1 LKISEFENPIYTNKV
16 LNNFK
21 NTHTQQ
27 NRLYYSIVKFR
38 IVVQVSIFRVVLVM
52 IAVLFI
58 LPVQAKRIALVMG
71 NDNYTS
77 VSKLQKAGN
86 DATAMA
92 RELKAAG
99 FTVQLHRD
107 LNYLGMVKA
116 VETFTNGITGGDEV
130 VVFFAGHGV
139 QIKNGSYLL
148 PTDIEANSESQVEK
162 TAYELLALTDKISEA
177 KPAFSLVM
185 VDACRDNPLRSKG
198 RNIGNAR
205 GLSAIEPP
213 KGQMV
218 VYSASRGQQALDR
231 LSDKD
236 PNPNG
241 VFTREFITQMK
252 KPGVRIED
260 IMRSVQDSVETLAK
274 SVSHEQ
280 RPAVYNEARGNFY
293 FFGPTTV
300 QVTPA
305 QQKPDTNAI
314 ELALWESVKNATTA
328 VEIQAYL
335 NRFPNGFF
343 AEVARVRIDAF
354 GRASAERVAAENNQR
369 LAEEAKVKEQQ
380 RLALEAQNQA
390 QVRLAQEAKQKEQER
405 LMAEQRV
412 KEQERVVAFNAQ
424 KLVDE
429 KAREEAERKLALDR
443 TNQELAK
450 QRAAEEAKLLAHEK
464 AFKDEVK
471 RLADEN
477 AVKDVQRM
485 AAQTE
490 AERSA
495 SKPSV
500 ILTPTETSEAQNGQ
514 SEFDRVIEE
523 ARIEAGKRFQ
533 ETTILHSPGAT
544 FQDCEDCPKMVV
556 IPAGNFKM
564 GSSSSW
570 FSNTKTPENE
580 QPARSVAVKLFAI
593 GKFEITQKQWADVMG
608 TSPSKFKGDDLPVE
622 QVSFEEVQVF
632 LEKLS
637 IKTATNYRLPSEA
650 EWEYAALADQQTE
663 YPSGNAVLKLNEYSW
678 YWENSSRMTNLVGGK
693 NANKFGIYDTY
704 GNVAEITADCFNP
717 NFSNAPA
724 TSLPWLEGLC
734 AFRVVRGGSWSE
746 DAIYLRSK
754 SRSQI
759 NVKNKVDNIGF
770 RVARDLLR

>member
-1 LKISEFENPIYTNKV
+1 MACL
-16 LNNFK
+16 
-21 NTHTQQ
+21 
-27 NRLYYSIVKFR
+27 
-38 IVVQVSIFRVVLVM
+38 
-52 IAVLFI
+52 AVLI
-58 LPVQAKRIALVMG
+58 SLPLQAKRVALVMG

-92 RELKAAG
+92 RELKNAG
-99 FTVQLHRD
+99 FTVQLHKD
-107 LNYLGMVKA
+107 LNYRGMVRA
-116 VETFTNGITGGDEV
+116 VEAFTNNITGGDEV

-139 QIKNGSYLL
+139 QIRNGSYLL
-148 PTDIEANSESQVEK
+148 PTDIEANSESEVEK

-185 VDACRDNPLRSKG
+185 VDACRDNPLKSKG

-241 VFTREFITQMK
+241 VFTREFITQMQ

-354 GRASAERVAAENNQR
+354 GRASAERVASENALR
-369 LAEEAKVKEQQ
+369 LAGEARAKEQE
-380 RLALEAQNQA
+380 RLALEAQKQA
-390 QVRLAQEAKQKEQER
+390 QERLAQEARQKEQER
-405 LMAEQRV
+405 QLADQNAKEQLRIAEETRV
-412 KEQERVVAFNAQ
+412 KEQQRKAFEAQ
-424 KLVDE
+424 RLE
-429 KAREEAERKLALDR
+429 LELS
-443 TNQELAK
+443 QQLAK
-450 QRAAEEAKLLAHEK
+450 QKADVENQKRLTEEKTAQEVAERLIPSTSSNERLGNLIVQDVSSTKAEDADQLNQAVEAEK
-464 AFKDEVK
+464 SEHKKYTQRVGERILSGNTGSVFKDC
-471 RLADEN
+471 
-477 AVKDVQRM
+477 DV
-485 AAQTE
+485 
-490 AERSA
+490 
-495 SKPSV
+495 
-500 ILTPTETSEAQNGQ
+500 
-514 SEFDRVIEE
+514 
-523 ARIEAGKRFQ
+523 
-533 ETTILHSPGAT
+533 
-544 FQDCEDCPKMVV
+544 CPEMVV
-556 IPAGNFKM
+556 IPAGSFQM

-570 FSNTKTPENE
+570 FSSEKPPENE
-580 QPARSVAVKLFAI
+580 QPARNISINNFAM
-593 GKFEITQKQWADVMG
+593 GRFEVTQKQWRELMG

-622 QVSFEEVQVF
+622 QITLEEAQKF
-632 LEKLS
+632 IEKLS
-637 IKTATNYRLPSEA
+637 IKTGHAYRLPSEA
-650 EWEYAALADQQTE
+650 EWEFAALAGQQSE
-663 YPSGNAVLKLNEYSW
+663 YPSGESAAGL
-678 YWENSSRMTNLVGGK
+678 SRLAWFRVTTYKTEPVGTRQG
-693 NANKFGIYDTY
+693 NKFGLFDMY
-704 GNVAEITADCFNP
+704 GNVAEWTADCFNS
-717 NFSNAPA
+717 NFKNAPTDGTA
-724 TSLPWLEGLC
+724 WREGSC
-734 AFRVVRGGSWSE
+734 QFGVVRGGSWLNT
-746 DAIYLRSK
+746 AKFLRSK
-754 SRSQI
+754 YREQVS
-759 NVKNKVDNIGF
+759 KEAKDDTLGF
-770 RVARDLLR
+770 RVARDFMK

>member
-1 LKISEFENPIYTNKV
+1 
-16 LNNFK
+16 
-21 NTHTQQ
+21 
-27 NRLYYSIVKFR
+27 
-38 IVVQVSIFRVVLVM
+38 M

-99 FTVQLHRD
+99 FTVQLHKD
-107 LNYLGMVKA
+107 LNYRGMVRA
-116 VETFTNGITGGDEV
+116 VEAFTNNITGGDEV

-139 QIKNGSYLL
+139 QIRNGSYLL
-148 PTDIEANSESQVEK
+148 PTDIEANSESEVEK

-185 VDACRDNPLRSKG
+185 VDACRDNPLKSKG

-241 VFTREFITQMK
+241 VFTREFITQMQ

-260 IMRSVQDSVETLAK
+260 IMRNVQDSVETLAR
-274 SVSHEQ
+274 SVRHEQ

-343 AEVARVRIDAF
+343 AEVARVRIDTFA
-354 GRASAERVAAENNQR
+354 RASAERVAAENNLR
-369 LAEEAKVKEQQ
+369 LAEEARIKEQQ

-390 QVRLAQEAKQKEQER
+390 QVRLAQEAKQKEQEQI
-405 LMAEQRV
+405 A
-412 KEQERVVAFNAQ
+412 AFNAQ

-429 KAREEAERKLALDR
+429 KAREEAERKVALER
-443 TNQELAK
+443 ANQDLAK
-450 QRAAEEAKLLAHEK
+450 QRAAEQEKLLTEEK
-464 AFKDEVK
+464 KAQQSANRIASNATATERPPIGVSNTDSYKDSSALKTDLKEFWRILDEARLESEKRSQEIIRKSTPGLAFKDCD
-471 RLADEN
+471 A
-477 AVKDVQRM
+477 
-485 AAQTE
+485 
-490 AERSA
+490 
-495 SKPSV
+495 
-500 ILTPTETSEAQNGQ
+500 
-514 SEFDRVIEE
+514 
-523 ARIEAGKRFQ
+523 
-533 ETTILHSPGAT
+533 
-544 FQDCEDCPKMVV
+544 CPEMVV
-556 IPAGNFKM
+556 IPAGSFQM
-564 GSSSSW
+564 GAKKSFFSSAKPSEDELPQHRVSI
-570 FSNTKTPENE
+570 
-580 QPARSVAVKLFAI
+580 QPFAI
-593 GKFEITQKQWADVMG
+593 GKFEITQEQWKAVMG
-608 TSPSKFKGDDLPVE
+608 NNPSRFIGSSLPVE
-622 QVSFEEVQVF
+622 QVSWDDAHEFIK
-632 LEKLS
+632 KLS
-637 IKTATNYRLPSEA
+637 EITGQQYRLPTEA
-650 EWEYAALADQQTE
+650 EWEFAARAGTE
-663 YPSGNAVLKLNEYSW
+663 TEFSFGDSAKDHEQFSFSKQ
-678 YWENSSRMTNLVGGK
+678 NSGGK
-693 NANKFGIYDTY
+693 TNQVGMKKPNSFGLHDMH
-704 GNVAEITADCFNP
+704 GNVVEWTQDCWKPSYSGAPTDGSANFP
-717 NFSNAPA
+717 NRENCRKV
-724 TSLPWLEGLC
+724 L
-734 AFRVVRGGSWSE
+734 RGGSWQTNPE
-746 DAIYLRSK
+746 FLRSAQRIK
-754 SRSQI
+754 FPPEARF
-759 NVKNKVDNIGF
+759 DDLGL
-770 RVARDLLR
+770 RVVRELR

>member
-1 LKISEFENPIYTNKV
+1 LRIIKV
-16 LNNFK
+16 ILAC
-21 NTHTQQ
+21 
-27 NRLYYSIVKFR
+27 L
-38 IVVQVSIFRVVLVM
+38 
-52 IAVLFI
+52 AVLI
-58 LPVQAKRIALVMG
+58 SLPLQAKRVALVMG

-92 RELKAAG
+92 RELKNAG
-99 FTVQLHRD
+99 FTVQLHKD
-107 LNYLGMVKA
+107 LNYRGMVRA
-116 VETFTNGITGGDEV
+116 VEAFTNNITGGDEV

-148 PTDIEANSESQVEK
+148 PTDIEASSESEVEK

-185 VDACRDNPLRSKG
+185 VDACRDNPLKSKG

-300 QVTPA
+300 QVAPA
-305 QQKPDTNAI
+305 QQKPDANAL
-314 ELALWESVKNATTA
+314 ELALWDGVKNATTIA
-328 VEIQAYL
+328 EVQAYL
-335 NRFPNGFF
+335 NRFPQGFF
-343 AEVARVRIDAF
+343 AELARARIVALGSVN
-354 GRASAERVAAENNQR
+354 AERVAADNNLR
-369 LAEEAKVKEQQ
+369 LAEEARIKEQQ
-380 RLALEAQNQA
+380 RIALEAQKQE

-412 KEQERVVAFNAQ
+412 KEQERVAAFNAQ
-424 KLVDE
+424 KLVDQ
-429 KAREEAERKLALDR
+429 KAREEAERKVALER
-443 TNQELAK
+443 AAQELAK
-450 QRAAEEAKLLAHEK
+450 QRDAEQAKLLAHEK
-464 AFKDEVK
+464 AFKDEIK
-471 RLADEN
+471 RLEEEKTI
-477 AVKDVQRM
+477 KDAAERIALTTAAIERAQRM
-485 AAQTE
+485 AAQEE

-495 SKPSV
+495 NKPSV
-500 ILTPTETSEAQNGQ
+500 NLIPTETSEAQKGQ

-533 ETTILHSPGAT
+533 ETLILYSSGAT

-556 IPAGNFKM
+556 IPAGNFQM
-564 GSSSSW
+564 GSVSNW
-570 FSNTKTPENE
+570 FSSAKPPDNE
-580 QPARSVAVKLFAI
+580 QPARNVSIKSFAL
-593 GKFEITQKQWADVMG
+593 GKFEVTQKQWRELMG
-608 TSPSKFKGDDLPVE
+608 TSPSKFQGDDLPVE
-622 QVSFEEVQVF
+622 QVTWEEVYIY
-632 LEKLS
+632 LDKLS
-637 IKTATNYRLPSEA
+637 VKTGRVYRLPSEA
-650 EWEYAALADQQTE
+650 EWEYAALAGQQSE
-663 YPSGNAVLKLNEYSW
+663 YPSGDSASGI
-678 YWENSSRMTNLVGGK
+678 SRLAWFNVTTNKTEPVGTRQG
-693 NANKFGIYDTY
+693 NKFGLFDMY
-704 GNVAEITADCFNP
+704 GNVEEWTEDC
-717 NFSNAPA
+717 SNQNYEKAP
-724 TSLPWLEGLC
+724 TNGSPWLEGLC
-734 AFRVVRGGSWSE
+734 SFRVVRGGAWSHSVK
-746 DAIYLRSK
+746 YLRSK
-754 SRSQI
+754 SRHQVHQRS
-759 NVKNKVDNIGF
+759 KEDNLGF
-770 RVARDLLR
+770 RVVREILN

>member
-1 LKISEFENPIYTNKV
+1 
-16 LNNFK
+16 
-21 NTHTQQ
+21 
-27 NRLYYSIVKFR
+27 
-38 IVVQVSIFRVVLVM
+38 M

-99 FTVQLHRD
+99 FTVQLHKD
-107 LNYLGMVKA
+107 LNYRGMVRA
-116 VETFTNGITGGDEV
+116 VEAFTNNITGGDEV

-139 QIKNGSYLL
+139 QIRNGSYLL
-148 PTDIEANSESQVEK
+148 PTDIEANSESEVEK

-185 VDACRDNPLRSKG
+185 VDACRDNPLKSKG

-241 VFTREFITQMK
+241 VFTREFITQMQ

-354 GRASAERVAAENNQR
+354 GRASAERVASENNLR
-369 LAEEAKVKEQQ
+369 LTEEARVKEQQ
-380 RLALEAQNQA
+380 RLALEAQNQEKI
-390 QVRLAQEAKQKEQER
+390 RLAQEAKQIEQER
-405 LMAEQRV
+405 LMAEQKV
-412 KEQERVVAFNAQ
+412 KEQERVAAFNTQ

-429 KAREEAERKLALDR
+429 KAREEAERKVALER
-443 TNQELAK
+443 AAQELAK
-450 QRAAEEAKLLAHEK
+450 QRDAEQAKLLAHEK
-464 AFKDEVK
+464 AFKDEVE
-471 RLADEN
+471 RINLATAAIER
-477 AVKDVQRM
+477 AQRM
-485 AAQTE
+485 AAQAE

-495 SKPSV
+495 NKPSV
-500 ILTPTETSEAQNGQ
+500 NLTPTETSVAQNGQ

-523 ARIEAGKRFQ
+523 ARLESSQSRL
-533 ETTILHSPGAT
+533 ETEKSVQDFINRNTPGSS
-544 FQDCEDCPKMVV
+544 FKDCETCPEMVV
-556 IPAGNFKM
+556 VPAGNFKM
-564 GSSSSW
+564 GSSTSW
-570 FSNTKTPENE
+570 FSSTKPPENE
-580 QPARSVAVKLFAI
+580 QPARNVSVKSFAI
-593 GKFEITQKQWADVMG
+593 GKFEVTQKQWRELMG
-608 TSPSKFKGDDLPVE
+608 NDPSKFKGDELPVE
-622 QVSFEEVQVF
+622 QVSWEDVQIF
-632 LEKLS
+632 LGKLS
-637 IKTATNYRLPSEA
+637 SKTGKAYRLPSES
-650 EWEYAALADQQTE
+650 EWEYSALAGQQTE
-663 YPSGNAVLKLNEYSW
+663 YPSGDTIFGLNRLSW
-678 YWENSSRMTNLVGGK
+678 YKEISDTTEVVGTK
-693 NANKFGIYDTY
+693 ASNKFELFDMY
-704 GNVAEITADCFNP
+704 GNVEEWTSDC
-717 NFSNAPA
+717 SNQNYVKAP
-724 TSLPWLEGLC
+724 TDGSPWLEGLC
-734 AFRVVRGGSWSE
+734 SFRVVRGGAWSHSVK
-746 DAIYLRSK
+746 YLRSK
-754 SRSQI
+754 SRHQVHQRS
-759 NVKNKVDNIGF
+759 KEDNLGF
-770 RVARDLLR
+770 RVVREIFN

>member
-1 LKISEFENPIYTNKV
+1 MTLNK
-16 LNNFK
+16 LF
-21 NTHTQQ
+21 
-27 NRLYYSIVKFR
+27 LSLFL
-38 IVVQVSIFRVVLVM
+38 SLIF
-52 IAVLFI
+52 
-58 LPVQAKRIALVMG
+58 LPAYAKRIALVMG

-92 RELKAAG
+92 RELKNAG
-99 FTVQLHRD
+99 FTVQLHKD
-107 LNYLGMVKA
+107 LNYRGMVRA
-116 VETFTNGITGGDEV
+116 VEAFTNNITGGDEV

-139 QIKNGSYLL
+139 QIRNGSYLL
-148 PTDIEANSESQVEK
+148 PTDIEANSESEVEK

-185 VDACRDNPLRSKG
+185 VDACRDNPLKSKG

-343 AEVARVRIDAF
+343 AEVARVRIDTFA
-354 GRASAERVAAENNQR
+354 RASAERVTAENNLR
-369 LAEEAKVKEQQ
+369 LTEEVRIKDQQ

-405 LMAEQRV
+405 LMADQRV
-412 KEQERVVAFNAQ
+412 KEQERIAAFNAQ

-471 RLADEN
+471 RLEEEKTI
-477 AVKDVQRM
+477 KDAAERIALTTAAIERAQRM

-495 SKPSV
+495 NKPPV
-500 ILTPTETSEAQNGQ
+500 TLTATETSEAQKGQ

-523 ARIEAGKRFQ
+523 ARIEAGKRLL
-533 ETTILHSPGAT
+533 ESTILHSPGVT
-544 FQDCEDCPKMVV
+544 FQDCDFCPEMVV
-556 IPAGNFKM
+556 IPAGSFQM
-564 GSSSSW
+564 GAKSSFFSSAKP
-570 FSNTKTPENE
+570 SGDELPQHRVSI
-580 QPARSVAVKLFAI
+580 QPFAI
-593 GKFEITQKQWADVMG
+593 GKFEITQEQWKAVMG
-608 TSPSKFKGDDLPVE
+608 NNPSRFIGSLSPVE
-622 QVSFEEVQVF
+622 QVSWDDAQEFTK
-632 LEKLS
+632 KLS
-637 IKTATNYRLPSEA
+637 EVTGQKYRLPSEA
-650 EWEYAALADQQTE
+650 EWEYAARARTE
-663 YPSGNAVLKLNEYSW
+663 TEFSFGDSAKDH
-678 YWENSSRMTNLVGGK
+678 ENFSFSKKNSGGK
-693 NANKFGIYDTY
+693 TNQVGMKKPNSFGLHDMH
-704 GNVAEITADCFNP
+704 GNVLEWTQDCWKP
-717 NFSNAPA
+717 SYSGAPA
-724 TSLPWLEGLC
+724 DGSANFPNRENCRKVL
-734 AFRVVRGGSWSE
+734 RGGSWQTNP
-746 DAIYLRSK
+746 DFLRSAQRIK
-754 SRSQI
+754 FPPDARF
-759 NVKNKVDNIGF
+759 DDLGL
-770 RVARDLLR
+770 RVVRELR

>member
-1 LKISEFENPIYTNKV
+1 MTLNK
-16 LNNFK
+16 LF
-21 NTHTQQ
+21 
-27 NRLYYSIVKFR
+27 LSLFL
-38 IVVQVSIFRVVLVM
+38 SLIF
-52 IAVLFI
+52 
-58 LPVQAKRIALVMG
+58 LPAYAKRIALVMG

-92 RELKAAG
+92 RELKNAG
-99 FTVQLHRD
+99 FTVQLHKD
-107 LNYLGMVKA
+107 LNYRGMVRA
-116 VETFTNGITGGDEV
+116 VEAFTNNITGGDEV

-139 QIKNGSYLL
+139 QIRNGSYLL
-148 PTDIEANSESQVEK
+148 PTDIEANSESEVEK

-185 VDACRDNPLRSKG
+185 VDACRDNPLKSKG

-343 AEVARVRIDAF
+343 AEVARVRIDTFA
-354 GRASAERVAAENNQR
+354 RASAERVTAENNLR
-369 LAEEAKVKEQQ
+369 LTEEVRIKDQQ

-390 QVRLAQEAKQKEQER
+390 QVRLAQEAKQKENER

-412 KEQERVVAFNAQ
+412 KEQERLAAVNSQ
-424 KLVDE
+424 KLADE
-429 KAREEAERKLALDR
+429 RAKEEVERKVALER
-443 TNQELAK
+443 AAQELAK
-450 QRAAEEAKLLAHEK
+450 QRDAEQAKLLAHEK

-477 AVKDVQRM
+477 KIKDAQRI
-485 AAQTE
+485 AAQAE

-500 ILTPTETSEAQNGQ
+500 NLTPTETSEAQKGQ

-533 ETTILHSPGAT
+533 ETLILYSSGAT

-556 IPAGNFKM
+556 IPAGNFQM
-564 GSSSSW
+564 GSSTSW
-570 FSNTKTPENE
+570 FSSTKPPENE
-580 QPARSVAVKLFAI
+580 QPARNVSVKSFAI
-593 GKFEITQKQWADVMG
+593 GKFEVTQKQWRELMG
-608 TSPSKFKGDDLPVE
+608 NDPSKFKGDELPVE
-622 QVSFEEVQVF
+622 QVSWEDVQIF
-632 LEKLS
+632 LSKLS
-637 IKTATNYRLPSEA
+637 SKTGKVYRLPSES
-650 EWEYAALADQQTE
+650 EWEYSALAGQQTE
-663 YPSGNAVLKLNEYSW
+663 YPSGDTIFGLNRLAW
-678 YWENSSRMTNLVGGK
+678 YKEISDTTEVVGTK
-693 NANKFGIYDTY
+693 ASNKFELFDMY
-704 GNVAEITADCFNP
+704 GNVEEWTSDC
-717 NFSNAPA
+717 SNQNYVKAP
-724 TSLPWLEGLC
+724 TDGSPWLEGLC
-734 AFRVVRGGSWSE
+734 SFRVVRGGAWSHSVK
-746 DAIYLRSK
+746 YLRSK
-754 SRSQI
+754 SRHQVHQRS
-759 NVKNKVDNIGF
+759 KEDNLGF
-770 RVARDLLR
+770 RVVRELLN

>member
-1 LKISEFENPIYTNKV
+1 
-16 LNNFK
+16 
-21 NTHTQQ
+21 
-27 NRLYYSIVKFR
+27 
-38 IVVQVSIFRVVLVM
+38 M

-107 LNYLGMVKA
+107 LNYRGMVRA
-116 VETFTNGITGGDEV
+116 VEAFTNNITGGDEV

-139 QIKNGSYLL
+139 QIRNGSYLL
-148 PTDIEANSESQVEK
+148 PTDIEANSESEVEK

-185 VDACRDNPLRSKG
+185 VDACRDNPLKSKG

-241 VFTREFITQMK
+241 VFTREFITQMQ

-260 IMRSVQDSVETLAK
+260 IMRNVQDSVETLAK
-274 SVSHEQ
+274 SVRHEQ

-354 GRASAERVAAENNQR
+354 GRALAERVAAENNLR
-369 LAEEAKVKEQQ
+369 LAEEARIKEQQ
-380 RLALEAQNQA
+380 RLALEAQKQE
-390 QVRLAQEAKQKEQER
+390 QVRLAQETNNKEQER

-412 KEQERVVAFNAQ
+412 KEQERVAAFNAQ

-429 KAREEAERKLALDR
+429 KAREEAERKLAFDR

-450 QRAAEEAKLLAHEK
+450 QRAAEQAKLLAHEK
-464 AFKDEVK
+464 AFNDEVK

-477 AVKDVQRM
+477 TIKDAQRM
-485 AAQTE
+485 AAQAE

-495 SKPSV
+495 NKPSV
-500 ILTPTETSEAQNGQ
+500 NLTPMETSEAQKGQ

-533 ETTILHSPGAT
+533 ETLILYSSGAT

-556 IPAGNFKM
+556 IPAGNFQM
-564 GSSSSW
+564 GSSTSW
-570 FSNTKTPENE
+570 FSSTKPPENE
-580 QPARSVAVKLFAI
+580 QPARNVSVKSFAI
-593 GKFEITQKQWADVMG
+593 GKFEVTQKQWRELMG
-608 TSPSKFKGDDLPVE
+608 NDPSKFKGDELPVE
-622 QVSFEEVQVF
+622 QVSWEDVQIF
-632 LEKLS
+632 LSKLS
-637 IKTATNYRLPSEA
+637 SKTGKVYRLPSES
-650 EWEYAALADQQTE
+650 EWEYSALAGQQTE
-663 YPSGNAVLKLNEYSW
+663 YPSGDTIFGLNRLAW
-678 YWENSSRMTNLVGGK
+678 YKEISDTTEVVGTK
-693 NANKFGIYDTY
+693 ASNKFELFDMY
-704 GNVAEITADCFNP
+704 GNVEEWTSDC
-717 NFSNAPA
+717 SNQNYIKAP
-724 TSLPWLEGLC
+724 TDGSPWLEGLC
-734 AFRVVRGGSWSE
+734 SFRVVRGGAWSHSVK
-746 DAIYLRSK
+746 YLRSK
-754 SRSQI
+754 SRHQAHQRS
-759 NVKNKVDNIGF
+759 KEDNLGF
-770 RVARDLLR
+770 RVVRELFN

>member
-1 LKISEFENPIYTNKV
+1 MSL
-16 LNNFK
+16 
-21 NTHTQQ
+21 
-27 NRLYYSIVKFR
+27 
-38 IVVQVSIFRVVLVM
+38 IF
-52 IAVLFI
+52 
-58 LPVQAKRIALVMG
+58 LPAYAKRVALVMG

-99 FTVQLHRD
+99 FTVQLHKD
-107 LNYLGMVKA
+107 LNYRGMVRA
-116 VETFTNGITGGDEV
+116 VEAFTNNITGGDEV

-139 QIKNGSYLL
+139 QIRNGSYLL
-148 PTDIEANSESQVEK
+148 PTDIEANSESEVEK

-185 VDACRDNPLRSKG
+185 VDACRDNPLKSKG

-241 VFTREFITQMK
+241 VFTREFITQMQ

-260 IMRSVQDSVETLAK
+260 IMRNVQDSVETLAK
-274 SVSHEQ
+274 SVRHEQ

-354 GRASAERVAAENNQR
+354 GRASAERVAAENNLR
-369 LAEEAKVKEQQ
+369 LAEEARIKEQQ

-405 LMAEQRV
+405 LMEEQRV
-412 KEQERVVAFNAQ
+412 KEQERVAAFNAQ

-471 RLADEN
+471 RLEEEKTI
-477 AVKDVQRM
+477 KDAAERIALTTAAIERAQRM
-485 AAQTE
+485 AAQAE

-495 SKPSV
+495 NKPSSN
-500 ILTPTETSEAQNGQ
+500 LTPTETSEAQKDQ

-523 ARIEAGKRFQ
+523 ARIEAGKRFL
-533 ETTILHSPGAT
+533 ENTILHSPGVP

-556 IPAGNFKM
+556 IPAGNFQM
-564 GSSSSW
+564 GSSTSW
-570 FSNTKTPENE
+570 FSSEKPPENE
-580 QPARSVAVKLFAI
+580 QPARNVSVKSFAI
-593 GKFEITQKQWADVMG
+593 GKFEVTQKQWRDIMG
-608 TSPSKFKGDDLPVE
+608 NDPSKFKGDELPVE
-622 QVSFEEVQVF
+622 QVSWEEVQIF
-632 LEKLS
+632 LGKLS
-637 IKTATNYRLPSEA
+637 SKTGKVYRLPSES
-650 EWEYAALADQQTE
+650 EWEYSALAGQQAE
-663 YPSGNAVLKLNEYSW
+663 YPSGDTISGLNRLAW
-678 YWENSSRMTNLVGGK
+678 YKEISDTTEVVGTK
-693 NANKFGIYDTY
+693 ASNKFGLFDMY
-704 GNVAEITADCFNP
+704 GNVEEWTSDC
-717 NFSNAPA
+717 SNQNYVKAP
-724 TSLPWLEGLC
+724 TDGSPWLEGLC
-734 AFRVVRGGSWSE
+734 SFRVVRGGAWSHSVK
-746 DAIYLRSK
+746 YLRSK
-754 SRSQI
+754 SRHQAHQRS
-759 NVKNKVDNIGF
+759 KEDNLGF
-770 RVARDLLR
+770 RVVRELFN

>member
-1 LKISEFENPIYTNKV
+1 MTLNK
-16 LNNFK
+16 LF
-21 NTHTQQ
+21 
-27 NRLYYSIVKFR
+27 LSLFL
-38 IVVQVSIFRVVLVM
+38 SLIF
-52 IAVLFI
+52 
-58 LPVQAKRIALVMG
+58 LPAYAKRVALVMG

-241 VFTREFITQMK
+241 VFTREFITQMQ

-328 VEIQAYL
+328 AEIQAYL

-343 AEVARVRIDAF
+343 AEVARVRIDAM
-354 GRASAERVAAENNQR
+354 GRASAERVAVENALR
-369 LAEEAKVKEQQ
+369 LAEDARTKEQQ
-380 RLALEAQNQA
+380 RLALEDQRLG

-405 LMAEQRV
+405 LLADQRL
-412 KEQERVVAFNAQ
+412 KEQERVAAFNAQ
-424 KLVDE
+424 KLADE
-429 KAREEAERKLALDR
+429 KAKEEAERKVALER
-443 TNQELAK
+443 TNQELAN
-450 QRAAEEAKLLAHEK
+450 QRATEKARLLADEK
-464 AFKDEVK
+464 ASKDEVQRLSGEK
-471 RLADEN
+471 TIKEAVERINLTTVAIERAQRLA
-477 AVKDVQRM
+477 
-485 AAQTE
+485 AQAE
-490 AERSA
+490 AEKSA
-495 SKPSV
+495 NKPSV
-500 ILTPTETSEAQNGQ
+500 NLTPTETSEVQNSQ

-533 ETTILHSPGAT
+533 ETLILYSPGAT

-556 IPAGNFKM
+556 IPAGNFQM
-564 GSSSSW
+564 GSSTSW
-570 FSNTKTPENE
+570 FSSIKPPPNE
-580 QPARSVAVKLFAI
+580 QPARNVAVKNFAI
-593 GKFEITQKQWADVMG
+593 GKFEVTQKEWRELMG

-622 QVSFEEVQVF
+622 QISWEDAKKFV
-632 LEKLS
+632 EKLS
-637 IKTATNYRLPSEA
+637 IKTGNAYRLPSEA
-650 EWEYAALADQQTE
+650 EWEYAALAGQQTE
-663 YPSGNAVLKLNEYSW
+663 YASGTSATGKLAESMLNIPMTLLAWYS
-678 YWENSSRMTNLVGGK
+678 ENSSGQAQPVGTRS
-693 NANKFGIYDTY
+693 ANKFGLFDMY
-704 GNVAEITADCFNP
+704 GNVEEWTEDCYEY
-717 NFSNAPA
+717 NFIGAPSDGSA
-724 TSLPWLEGLC
+724 RKSGIC
-734 AFRVVRGGSWSE
+734 QFKVVRGGSW
-746 DAIYLRSK
+746 AKPLKFLRSK
-754 SRSQI
+754 YREQVSKEA
-759 NVKNKVDNIGF
+759 NDDTLGF
-770 RVARDLLR
+770 RVARDFVK

>member
-1 LKISEFENPIYTNKV
+1 MTMHLTKAFVISLAI
-16 LNNFK
+16 
-21 NTHTQQ
+21 
-27 NRLYYSIVKFR
+27 
-38 IVVQVSIFRVVLVM
+38 
-52 IAVLFI
+52 LFI

-185 VDACRDNPLRSKG
+185 VDACRDNPLKSKG

-305 QQKPDTNAI
+305 QQKPDTNTI

-328 VEIQAYL
+328 
-335 NRFPNGFF
+335 
-343 AEVARVRIDAF
+343 
-354 GRASAERVAAENNQR
+354 
-369 LAEEAKVKEQQ
+369 
-380 RLALEAQNQA
+380 
-390 QVRLAQEAKQKEQER
+390 
-405 LMAEQRV
+405 
-412 KEQERVVAFNAQ
+412 
-424 KLVDE
+424 
-429 KAREEAERKLALDR
+429 
-443 TNQELAK
+443 
-450 QRAAEEAKLLAHEK
+450 
-464 AFKDEVK
+464 
-471 RLADEN
+471 
-477 AVKDVQRM
+477 
-485 AAQTE
+485 
-490 AERSA
+490 
-495 SKPSV
+495 
-500 ILTPTETSEAQNGQ
+500 
-514 SEFDRVIEE
+514 IE
-523 ARIEAGKRFQ
+523 
-533 ETTILHSPGAT
+533 
-544 FQDCEDCPKMVV
+544 C
-556 IPAGNFKM
+556 
-564 GSSSSW
+564 
-570 FSNTKTPENE
+570 
-580 QPARSVAVKLFAI
+580 
-593 GKFEITQKQWADVMG
+593 
-608 TSPSKFKGDDLPVE
+608 
-622 QVSFEEVQVF
+622 
-632 LEKLS
+632 
-637 IKTATNYRLPSEA
+637 
-650 EWEYAALADQQTE
+650 
-663 YPSGNAVLKLNEYSW
+663 
-678 YWENSSRMTNLVGGK
+678 
-693 NANKFGIYDTY
+693 
-704 GNVAEITADCFNP
+704 
-717 NFSNAPA
+717 
-724 TSLPWLEGLC
+724 
-734 AFRVVRGGSWSE
+734 
-746 DAIYLRSK
+746 
-754 SRSQI
+754 
-759 NVKNKVDNIGF
+759 
-770 RVARDLLR
+770 